1 MLQLDTTARYWCGYV
16 PLHLQTII
24 NQGNKKRDN
33 ETTLVATVAERLNRP
48 KSVDGTEIQ
57 GTCTEGQTVNA
68 LLLATRASR
77 PLSLLRS

>member
-1 MLQLDTTARYWCGYV
+1 MFQLDTTARYWCGCV
-16 PLHLQTII
+16 PLYLRTII
-24 NQGNKKRDN
+24 NQGNEKRDS
-33 ETTLVATVAERLNRP
+33 ETTLVATVAKRLNRP
-48 KSVDGTEIQ
+48 KSVNGTEST